1 MQQHTWLVRIHSPEP
16 YNVVECIAEFEHSGF
31 TVTAE
36 SYYIHKRAWHYVLK
50 HHNKRAMFIHTL
62 THGDAGFAIKEGT
75 L

>member
-1 MQQHTWLVRIHSPEP
+1 MHTWIVTVNGTTGLFILK
-16 YNVVECIAEFEHSGF
+16 CIAEFEHSGF

-36 SYYIHKRAWHYVLK
+36 SYFIHKRAWHYVLT